1 MVLSPQYAGWR
12 KGGIFRIPET
22 EVGLRRDHFGM
33 HRMTGPDDPAVEFHL
48 GHGDWIRLLSSNDLI
63 IEDLIELRPDALA
76 TTTVDLVT
84 VEWARRWPA
93 EEAWKARKR
102 T

>member
-1 MVLSPQYAGWR
+1 M
-12 KGGIFRIPET
+12 IRIPQT
-22 EVGLRRDHFGM
+22 DVGLRRDHFGM
-33 HRMTGPDDPAVEFHL
+33 HHMAGPDDTAVEVHL
-48 GHGDWIRLLSSNDLI
+48 GPRDRIRLLGSNGFI
-63 IEDLIELRPDALA
+63 IEDLIELRPNALA
-76 TTTVDLVT
+76 TTTDDLVT